1 MAQEQF
7 GLSGFI
13 VRLIVA
19 LVLVFG
25 TFNPSGYSFYHWALA
40 EGGSMPLKFVAGIVI
55 VIVYIVY
62 LRATWRSIG
71 PIGLVLAAG
80 LFGGIIWALIDF
92 DLIDT
97 AKPTV
102 MTYLL
107 LVLISLVMAVGL
119 SWSHVRRRVS
129 GQSDIDDLET

>member
-7 GLSGFI
+7 GFSGFI
-13 VRLIVA
+13 VRLVVA

-25 TFNPSGYSFYHWALA
+25 TFNPTGYSFYHWALA
-40 EGGSMPLKFVAGIVI
+40 ERGSLPLKFVAGIAI
-55 VIVYIVY
+55 AIVYIVY
-62 LRATWRSIG
+62 VRATWRSIG
-71 PIGLVLAAG
+71 PIGLVLAAA

-92 DLIDT
+92 GLIDT

-107 LVLISLVMAVGL
+107 LILISLVMAVGL
-119 SWSHVRRRVS
+119 SWSHLRRRIS
-129 GQSDIDDLET
+129 GQSDMDDLES

>member
-25 TFNPSGYSFYHWALA
+25 TFNPSGYSFYHWALT

-80 LFGGIIWALIDF
+80 LFCGIIWALIDF

-97 AKPTV
+97 AKPTL

>member
-71 PIGLVLAAG
+71 PIGLVLVAG

>member
-7 GLSGFI
+7 GISGFV
-13 VRLIVA
+13 VRLVVA
-19 LVLVFG
+19 LILVFG

-40 EGGSMPLKFVAGIVI
+40 EGGRLPLKFVVGTVLA
-55 VIVYIVY
+55 IVYIVY

-71 PIGLVLAAG
+71 PIGLVLAIAF
-80 LFGGIIWALIDF
+80 FGGIIWTVIDF
-92 DLIDT
+92 GLVDT

-102 MTYLL
+102 MAYLL
-107 LVLISLVMAVGL
+107 LILVSLVMAVGL

>member
-80 LFGGIIWALIDF
+80 LFCGIIWALIDF

-97 AKPTV
+97 AKPTL

>member
-7 GLSGFI
+7 GLTGFI

-80 LFGGIIWALIDF
+80 LFCGIIWALIDF

-97 AKPTV
+97 AKPTL